1 MRICEVLDKSTQNVD
16 EGIRQNAAVAALI
29 AALSSTPV
37 QANPEYSNQQDST
50 VAQKALT
57 IFRTITN
64 MKNYGQAGLESEAR
78 QEFNNLLQSI
88 QGHPNQSKLYPV
100 IKDIMKNQDT
110 ENLPPLQEPT
120 NES

>member
-1 MRICEVLDKSTQNVD
+1 MKICEVLGNSQSNLN
-16 EGIRQNAAVAALI
+16 EGIKQNAAVAALI
-29 AALSSTPV
+29 AALSTSPS
-37 QANPEYSNQQDST
+37 QAGSDYTAPSQDST

-100 IKDIMKNQDT
+100 IKDIMRDPGT
-110 ENLPPLQEPT
+110 EQLPPLQEPQP
-120 NES
+120 